1 MRDPQELLRL
11 CDDAIAASRAD
22 QTEVVAYATDS
33 GLTRYAN
40 NIIHQNVHESDCQ
53 ITLRC
58 VLGKRIGITSTNR
71 VDAESL
77 KAAVERACRI
87 AEISEENRDFISLPE
102 PTGEKI
108 PEAKSSASAT
118 VDCGPEGRAK
128 VVREVLG
135 LTKAESLTA
144 FGAFTTGATTL
155 AVKNSLGI
163 SAAGTFTQAHLRT
176 LVTGGDSSGFVERFS
191 VDADELDGQDVAAT
205 AIAKCQGSAS
215 PREVPPGDYTVIL
228 EENAVADLLQ
238 YVAFYTFNSLAFQ
251 EGRSFLCG
259 KLGEKVCGDNITL
272 YDDGCDP
279 RGIPMPFDFE
289 GVPRQKTMLIE
300 QGIARDVVWDS
311 YTAQRNDP
319 PRKSTGHA
327 LPQPATWGPAPLNLF
342 LQTGDKSAD
351 EMIAETERG
360 ILVTRFHYTNM
371 VHPMRTVMTGMT
383 RDGTFLI
390 EGGKVVGG
398 VKNMRFTQS
407 VMDALGRVTGIANKG
422 MLVETAYVPTLKIEG
437 FTFSSGTQF

>member
-1 MRDPQELLRL
+1 MRDPQELLKL

-22 QTEVVAYATDS
+22 QTEVVASANDS

-40 NIIHQNVHESDCQ
+40 NIIHQNVYESDCQ
-53 ITLRC
+53 VTLRC
-58 VLGKRIGITSTNR
+58 IVGKRIGITSTNR
-71 VDAESL
+71 VDSESL
-77 KAAVERACRI
+77 KAAVERACRM
-87 AEISEENRDFISLPE
+87 AELSEENREFVSLPE
-102 PTGEKI
+102 PTGEAI
-108 PEAKSSASAT
+108 PEVRSWTAAT
-118 VDCGPEGRAK
+118 VNCGPESRAK
-128 VVREVLG
+128 VVGEVLASA
-135 LTKAESLTA
+135 KAEGLSA
-144 FGAFTTGATTL
+144 FGAFTTGATTV
-155 AVKNSLGI
+155 AVCNSLGVR
-163 SAAGTFTQAHLRT
+163 AAGTFSEAHLRT
-176 LVTGGDSSGFVERFS
+176 LVQGSDSSGFVERFS
-191 VDADELDGQDVAAT
+191 VDVDELDGREVAAT
-205 AIAKCQGSAS
+205 AIAKCRGSEN
-215 PREVPPGDYTVIL
+215 PREVPPGEYTVLL

-238 YVAFYTFNSLAFQ
+238 YVAFFTFNSLTYQ

-272 YDDGCDP
+272 YDDGLDP

-289 GVPRQKTMLIE
+289 GVPRQKVVLIE
-300 QGIARDVVWDS
+300 QGIARNVVWDS
-311 YTAQRNDP
+311 YTAHRNDP

-327 LPQPATWGPAPLNLF
+327 LPQPATWGPVPVNLF
-342 LQTGDKSAD
+342 MQTGDTPA
-351 EMIAETERG
+351 ERMVAETERG

-407 VMDALGRVTGIANKG
+407 VMEALGRVAAIADRG
-422 MLVETAYVPTLKIEG
+422 MLVERAFVPTLKIEG